1 MDSATSQNISL
12 YAAGSKQV
20 CICTTVSIFLIL
32 LFIVSPLNRVFMASI
47 LGKCAIVLILAFAL
61 YKNYTITKSF
71 SSETN
76 TTVMGTGPWTNTKMN
91 ITCSYL
97 FSFFIFVLLIS
108 VLRKFL

>member
-1 MDSATSQNISL
+1 MESGIISQ

-32 LFIVSPLNRVFMASI
+32 LFIASPLNSFLMVSI
-47 LGKCAIVLILAFAL
+47 VGKLVIIFILAFAL

-71 SSETN
+71 SRETN

-97 FSFFIFVLLIS
+97 FSFFILVLFLS
-108 VLRKFL
+108 VIRSILVL